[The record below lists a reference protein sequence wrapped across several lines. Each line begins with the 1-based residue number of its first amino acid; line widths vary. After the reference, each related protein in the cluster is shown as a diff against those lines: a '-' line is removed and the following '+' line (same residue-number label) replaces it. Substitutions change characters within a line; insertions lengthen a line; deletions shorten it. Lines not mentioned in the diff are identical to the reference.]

1 MQAIPLTTDARQ
13 RMRVT
18 LGNQPV
24 ILRAWWQPLSE
35 AWYLSLYTRREEPIA
50 LGRQVSMGRRLIE
63 APGFAGELVTVPLER
78 YGAPI
83 GREAWGQTH
92 GLAYLEPSEIEQVS
106 WAL

>member
-1 MQAIPLTTDARQ
+1 MQTIPLTTDARQ

-63 APGFAGELVTVPLER
+63 APGFVGDLVTVPLER

-92 GLAYLEPSEIEQVS
+92 GLAYLAPSEIEQVS

>member
-1 MQAIPLTTDARQ
+1 MQMVPLTTNARQ

-24 ILRAWWQPLSE
+24 ILRVWWQPLSE
-35 AWYLSLYTRREEPIA
+35 AWYLSLYTRGEDPIA
-50 LGRQVSMGRRLIE
+50 LGRQVTTARRLIN
-63 APGFAGELVTVPLER
+63 APDFPGDLVAIPLER

-83 GREAWGQTH
+83 GREAWGRTH
-92 GLAYLEPSEIEQVS
+92 GLAYLEPSEVGQVT

>member
-35 AWYLSLYTRREEPIA
+35 AWYLSLYTRGEEPIA
-50 LGRQVSMGRRLIE
+50 LGRQVSTGRRLIE
-63 APGFAGELVTVPLER
+63 APGFVGDLVVIPLER

-92 GLAYLEPSEIEQVS
+92 GLAYLAPSEIEQVS